1 MTIQKSNPMKKIFLF
16 IAISFSLI
24 NLATAQIDRSQRPQP
39 GPAPVIQLGEFETFA
54 LGNGLQVILVENHK
68 VPMVSFQLSLDLD
81 PIMEGDAKGY
91 ISLGGSLL
99 QEGTT
104 SRTKQEID
112 EAIDFIGANL
122 STFSSGMFASS
133 LVRHKETLLE
143 LMSDILLNPSFP
155 EQELERLITQQTSN
169 LATARSDAGTMAR
182 NVGTAAAYGPDHPYG
197 EIMTEESLRNVNTDL
212 IREYYHSYFRPNVA
226 YMVIVGAITKQDA
239 ERVMNQYF
247 SHWEPAEVPSKSYPT
262 PAPPAGRRV
271 AFADRTGAVQ
281 SVVNVT
287 YPVVLTPGH
296 PDAIKASVMNF
307 ILGGGA
313 FSGRLLQNLREDK
326 GYTYGAYSNLSTDR
340 LVSRF
345 TATAEVRNSVTDSTV
360 VEILGEME
368 RLIHEP
374 VDEESLDLVKN
385 YMTGSFAR
393 SLESPRTMAN
403 FALNI
408 ARHNLPEDYYATYL
422 EKLNAVTAQDVQQ
435 VAAKYLKPENAII
448 VVAGNRDEVASSLE
462 RFSATGEVEFFDA
475 FGRPVVA
482 GEVEVAAGMTAD
494 MVIEDYIRAIGG
506 REKLAAVNDLTMEMS
521 LSVMGQQATVKTY
534 QKEPG
539 LLLSETI
546 MGGMTLS
553 KQIFDGEKIVVTSPM
568 GKQEFSEGPMLKQA
582 QMQAIAFPELNYEE
596 LGMEFNLMGAETL
609 DGRQVYRMEYTTPAG
624 DKSYDYYCMETGLKL
639 QTRSEQVTVIYGDY
653 REVDG
658 ILFPFSM
665 EQQAGPQQVEMELV
679 EVKVNSG
686 LSDDLF
692 VIE

>member
-1 MTIQKSNPMKKIFLF
+1 MTIQKFNPMKKIFLF
-16 IAISFSLI
+16 IAISFSLVT
-24 NLATAQIDRSQRPQP
+24 LATAQIDRSQRPQP
-39 GPAPVIQLGEFETFA
+39 GPAPVIQLGEFETFT
-54 LGNGLQVILVENHK
+54 LENGLQVILVENHR
-68 VPMVSFQLSLDLD
+68 VPMVSFQLSLDID
-81 PIMEGDAKGY
+81 PVMEGDAKGY

-99 QEGTT
+99 REGTT

-112 EAIDFIGANL
+112 EAIDFVGANL
-122 STFSSGMFASS
+122 STFSTGMFASS

-155 EQELERLITQQTSN
+155 EQELNRLVTQQTSN

-182 NVGTAAAYGPDHPYG
+182 NVGTAAAFGPSHPYG

-212 IREYYHSYFRPNVA
+212 IREYYHTYFRPNVA
-226 YMVIVGAITKQDA
+226 YMVIVGDITKQEA

-247 SHWEPAEVPSKSYPT
+247 SGWEPADVPSRSYPT
-262 PAPPAGRRV
+262 PVPPAGRRV

-368 RLIHEP
+368 RLIREP

-393 SLESPRTMAN
+393 SLESPRTIAN

-422 EKLNAVTAQDVQQ
+422 EKLNAVTVQDVQE

-448 VVAGNRDEVASSLE
+448 VVAGSRDEVAGSLE
-462 RFSATGEVEFFDA
+462 RFSATEEVEFFDA

-482 GEVEVAAGMTAD
+482 GEVEMAAGMTAD

-534 QKEPG
+534 QKKPG

-568 GKQEFSEGPMLKQA
+568 GKQEFTEGPMLKQA
-582 QMQAIAFPELNYEE
+582 QMQAIAFPELNYEQ
-596 LGMEFNLMGAETL
+596 LGMEFNLLGAETL
-609 DGRQVYRMEYTTPAG
+609 DGRQVYRIEYANPAG
-624 DKSYDYYCMETGLKL
+624 DKNYDYYCMETGLKL
-639 QTRSEQVTVIYGDY
+639 QTRSEQVTVIYDDY

-658 ILFPFSM
+658 ILFPFRM
-665 EQQAGPQQVEMELV
+665 EQQAGPQRVEMKLV
-679 EVKVNSG
+679 EVKINSG

-692 VIE
+692 VTE

>member
-1 MTIQKSNPMKKIFLF
+1 MTIQKFNPMKKIFLF
-16 IAISFSLI
+16 IAISFSLVT
-24 NLATAQIDRSQRPQP
+24 LATAQIDRSQRPQP
-39 GPAPVIQLGEFETFA
+39 GPSPIIQLEEFETFT
-54 LGNGLQVILVENHK
+54 LDNGLQVIVVENHQ
-68 VPMVSFQLSLDLD
+68 VPMVSFQLSLDID
-81 PIMEGDAKGY
+81 PVMEGDAKGY

-99 QEGTT
+99 REGTT
-104 SRTKQEID
+104 NRSKQEID

-133 LVRHKETLLE
+133 LVRHQETLLE

-155 EQELERLITQQTSN
+155 EQELERLVTQQTSN

-182 NVGTAAAYGPDHPYG
+182 NVGTAAAFGPSHPYG

-212 IREYYHSYFRPNVA
+212 IREYYHTYFRPNVA
-226 YMVIVGAITKQDA
+226 YMVIVGDITRQEA

-247 SHWEPAEVPSKSYPT
+247 SNWEPAQVPTRSYPT
-262 PAPPAGRRV
+262 PIPPAGRRV

-296 PDAIKASVMNF
+296 PDAIRASVMNF

-345 TATAEVRNSVTDSTV
+345 TATAEVRNNVTDSTV

-368 RLIHEP
+368 RLIREP

-393 SLESPRTMAN
+393 SLESPRTIAN

-408 ARHNLPEDYYATYL
+408 ALHNLPEDYYATYL
-422 EKLNAVTAQDVQQ
+422 EKLNAVTAKDVQE
-435 VAAKYLKPENAII
+435 VAAKYLKTENAII
-448 VVAGNRDEVASSLE
+448 VVAGSRDEVAGSLE

-482 GEVEVAAGMTAD
+482 GEVEMAAGMTAD
-494 MVIEDYIRAIGG
+494 MVIENYIRAIGG
-506 REKLAAVNDLTMEMS
+506 REKLAAVDDLTMEMS
-521 LSVMGQQATVKTY
+521 LSVMGQEATVKTY
-534 QKEPG
+534 QKKPG

-553 KQIFDGEKIVVTSPM
+553 KQLFDGEKIVVTSPM
-568 GKQEFSEGPMLKQA
+568 GKQEFTEGPMLKQA
-582 QMQAIAFPELNYEE
+582 RMQAIAFPELNYEE
-596 LGMEFNLMGAETL
+596 LGMEFNLLGAETL
-609 DGRQVYRMEYTTPAG
+609 DGRQVYRIEYANPAG
-624 DKSYDYYCMETGLKL
+624 DKNHDYYCMETGLKL
-639 QTRSEQVTVIYGDY
+639 QTRSEQVTVIYDDY

-658 ILFPFSM
+658 ILFPFRM
-665 EQQAGPQQVEMELV
+665 EQQAGPQQVVMELV
-679 EVKVNSG
+679 EVNINSG
-686 LSDDLF
+686 LSDELF
-692 VIE
+692 KAD